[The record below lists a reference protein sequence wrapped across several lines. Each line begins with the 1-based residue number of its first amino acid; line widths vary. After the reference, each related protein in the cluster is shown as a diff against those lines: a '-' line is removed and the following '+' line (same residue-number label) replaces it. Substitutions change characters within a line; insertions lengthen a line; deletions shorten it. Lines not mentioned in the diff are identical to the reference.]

1 MTFEMYSIGHLLFVV
16 SPFISLFIL
25 LYFTKNT
32 NDETNTKIGIWLSI
46 VAIVILFSRNLE
58 IFITNG
64 LNFDIE
70 LLPLQICHFA
80 NFVLLIAF
88 LKKQQIWFNFALIL
102 NLPAAFVSIIFA
114 NSLSHYDTILTF
126 RGFAYIFGHMILV
139 TLPLWAYFKGFIK
152 LDFHYLKKT
161 FIVVFILF
169 ILSIIM
175 NNILYLISG
184 QYANYFYSLKPEN
197 GTPLELFFEWGHEL
211 ILFDFFKFN
220 FVYLSLTTLLGAFV
234 MSLMY
239 VLLYKFQKKNVA

>member
-1 MTFEMYSIGHLLFVV
+1 MYSFGHLLFLV

-25 LYFTKNT
+25 LYFTLKT
-32 NDETNTKIGIWLSI
+32 SHDTNTKIGIWLSI
-46 VAIVILFSRNLE
+46 VAIVILFLRNLE

-64 LNFDIE
+64 FIFDIE

-102 NLPAAFVSIIFA
+102 NLPAAFVSILFA

-126 RGFAYIFGHMILV
+126 RGFAYIFGHMLLV
-139 TLPLWAYFKGFIK
+139 TLPLWAYIKGFIK
-152 LDFHYLKKT
+152 LDFNYLKKT
-161 FIVVFILF
+161 FTVVFILF
-169 ILSIIM
+169 ILSILI

-184 QYANYFYSLKPEN
+184 QYANYFYSLKPES

-211 ILFDFFKFN
+211 ILFDFFKIN
-220 FVYLSLTTLLGAFV
+220 FVYLILTTFLGAAV

-239 VLLYKFQKKNVA
+239 ILLYKFQKKNVA

>member
-1 MTFEMYSIGHLLFVV
+1 MYSFGHLLFLV

-25 LYFTKNT
+25 LYFTLKT
-32 NDETNTKIGIWLSI
+32 SHDTNTKIGIWLSI
-46 VAIVILFSRNLE
+46 VAIVILFLRNLE

-64 LNFDIE
+64 FIFDIE

-126 RGFAYIFGHMILV
+126 RGFAYIFGHMLLV
-139 TLPLWAYFKGFIK
+139 TLPLWAYIKGFIK
-152 LDFHYLKKT
+152 LDFNYLKKT
-161 FIVVFILF
+161 FTVVFILF
-169 ILSIIM
+169 ILSILI

-184 QYANYFYSLKPEN
+184 QYANYFYSLKPES

-211 ILFDFFKFN
+211 ILFDFFKIN
-220 FVYLSLTTLLGAFV
+220 FVYLILTTFLGAAV

-239 VLLYKFQKKNVA
+239 ILLYKFQKKNVA

>member
-1 MTFEMYSIGHLLFVV
+1 MTFEMYSFGHLLFLV

-25 LYFTKNT
+25 LYFTRKT
-32 NDETNTKIGIWLSI
+32 SYETNTKIGIWLSI
-46 VAIVILFSRNLE
+46 VAIFILFLRNLE

-64 LNFDIE
+64 FIFDIE

-102 NLPAAFVSIIFA
+102 NLPAAFVSILFA

-126 RGFAYIFGHMILV
+126 RGFAYIFGHMLLV

-152 LDFHYLKKT
+152 LDFNYLKKT

-169 ILSIIM
+169 ILSILI

-184 QYANYFYSLKPEN
+184 QYANYFYSLKPES
-197 GTPLELFFEWGHEL
+197 GTPLELFFEWGNEL
-211 ILFDFFKFN
+211 ILFDFFKIN
-220 FVYLSLTTLLGAFV
+220 FVYLILTTLLGAAV

>member
-1 MTFEMYSIGHLLFVV
+1 MTFEMYSFGHLLFVV

-25 LYFTKNT
+25 LYITKKT
-32 NDETNTKIGIWLSI
+32 TDETNTKIGIWLSI
-46 VAIVILFSRNLE
+46 IAIIILFLRNLE
-58 IFITNG
+58 IFITKNYV
-64 LNFDIE
+64 FDVE

-88 LKKQQIWFNFALIL
+88 LKKQQIWFNFSLIL

-139 TLPLWAYFKGFIK
+139 TLPLWAYIKGYIN
-152 LDFHYLKKT
+152 LDFNYLKKT
-161 FIVVFILF
+161 FFVVFVLF
-169 ILSIIM
+169 ILSILI

-184 QYANYFYSLKPEN
+184 QYANYFYSLKPES
-197 GTPLELFFEWGHEL
+197 GTPLELFFEWGHEV
-211 ILFDFFKFN
+211 ILFDYFKFN
-220 FVYLSLTTLLGAFV
+220 FIYLFLTTLLGAVV

-239 VLLYKFQKKNVA
+239 LLLYHLQKKNVA